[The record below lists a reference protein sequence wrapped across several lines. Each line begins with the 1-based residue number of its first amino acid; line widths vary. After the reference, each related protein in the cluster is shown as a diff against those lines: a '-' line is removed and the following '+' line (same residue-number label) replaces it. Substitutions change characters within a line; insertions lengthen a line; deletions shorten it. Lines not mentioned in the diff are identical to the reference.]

1 LSKLFLEKLL
11 YRKLQLSQKR
21 EGGKETQE
29 QTKERR
35 ICMNEDQIAQL
46 NLFSALAM
54 HALITR
60 ATKMNMDSRELA
72 VRAVDIAEELIV
84 ETGSARAMAD
94 LRMSKMK

>member
-1 LSKLFLEKLL
+1 
-11 YRKLQLSQKR
+11 
-21 EGGKETQE
+21 
-29 QTKERR
+29 
-35 ICMNEDQIAQL
+35 MNDDQIAQL

-94 LRMSKMK
+94 LRMSEMKGKYRADD